1 MAGNFTEKF
10 IPTTLQDFFV
20 KTRSYFFGL
29 LSILFLLLL
38 YEGFSAALYE
48 NQPIQVRNS
57 AELILK
63 RAFLYFGPY
72 GPWLLWTTYLL
83 LLVWAYWQA
92 KNQQL
97 LDFKFIYFIYIVF
110 ESTLYALA
118 FGLLVSQLTAYTT
131 SLFLVQTSAPAT
143 DLSGKVLLAIGAGV
157 YEELLFRFMLISF
170 LLLVFNRIA
179 GGNRPVYIVLTLF
192 IGAMLFSGFHYV
204 GGREVYTFDSFLFRF
219 YWGVIL
225 GSLFV
230 IRGLGVAVYTHTIY
244 DMLLIFR

>member
-10 IPTTLQDFFV
+10 VPTTLQDFFV

-48 NQPIQVRNS
+48 NQPTEVRNS
-57 AELILK
+57 AELIFK
-63 RAFLYFGPY
+63 RTFSYIGPY
-72 GPWLLWTTYLL
+72 GSWLLWTIYFL

-92 KNQQL
+92 KNQQQ
-97 LDFKFIYFIYIVF
+97 LDFKFIYFIYIIF
-110 ESTLYALA
+110 ESALYALA
-118 FGLLVSQLTAYTT
+118 FGVLVSQLTAYSA
-131 SLFLVQTSAPAT
+131 SLLTIQASTPAT
-143 DLSGKVLLAIGAGV
+143 DVSGKVLLAIGAGV
-157 YEELLFRFMLISF
+157 YEELFFRFMLISF
-170 LLLVFNRIA
+170 LLLIFNRMA
-179 GGNRPVYIVLTLF
+179 GGNRPVYIVLTIF
-192 IGAMLFSGFHYV
+192 IAAALFSGFHYV

-230 IRGLGVAVYTHTIY
+230 VRGLGVAVYTHTIY